1 MSYDETAFEA
11 AAQAVH
17 SSYSDSRLWAL
28 EESFGDRIR
37 ARGTLKNAL
46 RILGPSDES
55 VQVELERDEALGKLA
70 VAEAA
75 LTTVRAQ
82 ALEMQLALTLIWGT
96 AGKDANAGFGDSPHA
111 VLNAVIE
118 AIEAAKSPQGE
129 IEVTDAVL
137 DSFIQGA
144 FPANVVLDV
153 EKIRSALANALQT
166 R

>member
-11 AAQAVH
+11 ASQALH

-46 RILGPSDES
+46 EILGPSDES
-55 VQVELERDEALGKLA
+55 VQMELERDEALGKLA

-75 LTTVRAQ
+75 LTTARTRA
-82 ALEMQLALTLIWGT
+82 LNMDLTLSRIWSA
-96 AGKDANAGFGDSPHA
+96 AGGSAEDGFGSAHQV
-111 VLNAVIE
+111 VLAKVVD

-129 IEVTDAVL
+129 IEVTDAVV

-144 FPANVVLDV
+144 FPPHVVLDV
-153 EKIRSALANALQT
+153 EKIRAALANALQT